1 MINRLLVGLFTLV
14 LVLGCA
20 SKSIQAPVESDEDKP
35 TIEKKAYK
43 LVSFGH
49 LRMAVPKKAK
59 ILLQDGTYAGNAGCN
74 GMSGKYDLDENKVKF
89 YSGIS
94 TLMACE
100 DMKSETIFRQLLES
114 VDSYELNGNKM
125 TLKSG
130 DKAVL
135 IFMEQ

>member
-1 MINRLLVGLFTLV
+1 MIKRLLLGVFALFLV
-14 LVLGCA
+14 IGCA
-20 SKSIQAPVESDEDKP
+20 SKDLEVTTETDEDKP

-59 ILLQDGTYAGNAGCN
+59 ILLQDGQYAGNAGCN
-74 GMSGKYDLDENKVKF
+74 GMSGKYDLDENKIKF
-89 YSGIS
+89 HSGIS
-94 TLMACE
+94 TLMACP
-100 DMKSETIFRQLLES
+100 DMRSETTFRQLLES

-130 DKAVL
+130 DKVVL